1 MNMASTAYF
10 AVFVLWVVGDG
21 SAVGLAPET
30 YPLLL
35 ALLAV
40 GAVAGSLS
48 VERVQRHVAD
58 VPLMLGCWGFNT
70 LVLLVPVLAPG
81 PLAIGAAML
90 VLGWT
95 NTVGNILSL
104 TLRQRL
110 VPTGMLGRIG
120 GASST
125 VGYGLMPLGALLGGL
140 VGETWG
146 LPTVFVGATAIS
158 LLALLYPATRISQ
171 RLVDDHELVL
181 ATS

>member
-1 MNMASTAYF
+1 

-21 SAVGLAPET
+21 SAVGLAPVS

-40 GAVAGSLS
+40 GAGTGSPT
-48 VERVQRHVAD
+48 VVRGHRHVAD
-58 VPLMLGCWGFNT
+58 VPLLRGCCGVIT
-70 LVLLVPVLAPG
+70 LVLLVPALAPG

-95 NTVGNILSL
+95 NTVGNILSRS
-104 TLRQRL
+104 LRQRL

-158 LLALLYPATRISQ
+158 LLALLYPATRI
-171 RLVDDHELVL
+171 
-181 ATS
+181 